1 MATNS
6 IPPGIVILAVT
17 SRLLDLHQSRRQ
29 KGIYVPDVPENAANY
44 MGIALLVLNALR
56 VTEIERGF
64 SYTSV
69 EEIHTIVCQQVSSID
84 RDDLD
89 FVLESLSKEREVCFA
104 TPNQNSKFDY
114 GNTRQKT
121 NLVIFAES
129 HAQVKL
135 TENGRLFLRV
145 CDDERSWLYD
155 DSDAAKIVTAFEHFK
170 FYDVPSL
177 CHSLGLE
184 LALKGQ
190 MLTDYIERPTRKEQC
205 DILIADAKSIS
216 QNLRNAKETVQK
228 AMDIAFSERTFTAF
242 EEWSAQAEPAF
253 ELGNLQAELET
264 LLRIIESVTR
274 RFVEFL
280 DVAQKHRDV
289 IATNYSFL
297 QIADNLVFNHPPA
310 SSDHLQILMSS
321 IIHPQ
326 MNLPWFHPAGIPGTV
341 DFYSIMDSKKVKA
354 EKRSFD
360 LDTDSSPTVQR
371 FSGFI
376 KRYKR
381 QILTMLSKG
390 PVSFSEFLASSEFDL
405 LPGEALTDFLGAYT
419 SPDMLDP
426 EDDRSGSK
434 IIVGFTGQEFIQ
446 RDNNKTFIASDPII
460 YLEDR
465 EGIL

>member
-1 MATNS
+1 MATNP
-6 IPPGIVILAVT
+6 IPPGIIMLAVS

-29 KGIYVPDVPENAANY
+29 KGIYVPDAPENAGNY
-44 MGIALLVLNALR
+44 MGIALLALNALR
-56 VTEIERGF
+56 ITEIERGF
-64 SYTSV
+64 SYTSI
-69 EEIHTIVCQQVSSID
+69 EEIHSIICQQVSNVE
-84 RDDLD
+84 REDLD
-89 FVLESLSKEREVCFA
+89 FVLESLSKEREICYA
-104 TPNQNSKFDY
+104 TPNQNGTFDY

-121 NLVIFAES
+121 SLVIFAES
-129 HAQVKL
+129 HAQIKL
-135 TENGRLFLRV
+135 TENGRLFLRI

-242 EEWSAQAEPAF
+242 EEWSALAAPAF

-280 DVAQKHRDV
+280 EVAQRHRDV

-297 QIADNLVFNHPPA
+297 KIADNLVFNYTPA
-310 SSDHLQILMSS
+310 SSNHLQVLMAN

-326 MNLPWFHPAGIPGTV
+326 MNLPWFHPSGLPGQI
-341 DFYSIMDSKKVKA
+341 DFYSLMDGKKAKA
-354 EKRSFD
+354 EKKSFD
-360 LDTDSSPTVQR
+360 LDTAPSPTVQR

-376 KRYKR
+376 KRYKT
-381 QILTMLSKG
+381 QILSMLRNG
-390 PVSFSEFLASSEFDL
+390 PVSFSEFLGSSEFEL
-405 LPGEALTDFLGAYT
+405 LPGEALTDFIGAYT
-419 SPDMLDP
+419 SPNLLDP
-426 EDDRSGSK
+426 EDDGNSK
-434 IIVGFTGQEFIQ
+434 IIVGLTGQEFIQ
-446 RDNNKTFIASDPII
+446 KSNSKTFIASDPII
-460 YLEDR
+460 YLDAQ
-465 EGIL
+465 EGVI

>member
-1 MATNS
+1 MPTNQ

-29 KGIYVPDVPENAANY
+29 KGVYVPDVPENAGSY
-44 MGIALLVLNALR
+44 MGIALLALNALR

-64 SYTSV
+64 SYTSI
-69 EEIHTIVCQQVSSID
+69 EEIHSIICQQVSNVD

-89 FVLESLSKEREVCFA
+89 FVLESLSKEREICFA
-104 TPNQNSKFDY
+104 TPNQHGTFDY

-121 NLVIFAES
+121 SLVIFAES

-228 AMDIAFSERTFTAF
+228 AMGIAFSERIFTAF
-242 EEWSAQAEPAF
+242 KEWSAQNSPAF

-274 RFVEFL
+274 KFVEFL
-280 DVAQKHRDV
+280 EVAQRHRDV
-289 IATNYSFL
+289 AATNYSFL
-297 QIADNLVFNHPPA
+297 EIADHLVFNYTPA
-310 SSDHLQILMSS
+310 SPNYLQVLMAN
-321 IIHPQ
+321 IMHPVTN
-326 MNLPWFHPAGIPGTV
+326 MPWFHPSGLPGQV
-341 DFYSIMDSKKVKA
+341 DFYSLMDDNKVLVEKKL
-354 EKRSFD
+354 FD
-360 LDTDSSPTVQR
+360 LDRPHSATVQR

-376 KRYKR
+376 DRHKEK
-381 QILTMLSKG
+381 ILLMLKEG
-390 PVSFSEFLASSEFDL
+390 PVPFSEFIASSEFDL
-405 LPGEALTDFLGAYT
+405 LPGESLTDFLGAYT
-419 SPDMLDP
+419 SPKLLDP
-426 EDDRSGSK
+426 EDGGNSM
-434 IIVGFTGQEFIQ
+434 IMVGLSGQEFIQ
-446 RDNNKTFIASDPII
+446 KDSNKTFIATDPVI
-460 YLEDR
+460 YLDVE
-465 EGIL
+465 EISI